1 MSEQRHE
8 WERDAAS
15 DRGAAIPCFRC
26 ALCGLQAWTR
36 GENPSVREAGHEER
50 TGVRYYS
57 DCSRVAERKVAEVMD
72 E

>member
-1 MSEQRHE
+1 MGDQRHE

-36 GENPSVREAGHEER
+36 GENPTVREAAYEAANGFS
-50 TGVRYYS
+50 YYS
-57 DCSRVAERKVAEVMD
+57 DCSRIAERKVAEVMD